1 MLSLLLVGLSTAVF
15 PCHAPYSK
23 GKWKMAKQSDRKETD
38 EEDQKKITSL
48 FEKFDPLSPQ
58 KRLKVMS

>member
-23 GKWKMAKQSDRKETD
+23 GKWKMAKQSDRKERQ
-38 EEDQKKITSL
+38 EDQKKITSL